1 MIGTTL
7 SHFRITAKLGE
18 GGMGEVWRAEDT
30 TLGREVAVKVLPER
44 FTAEPERLAR
54 FQREARVLA
63 AFSHANI
70 AQIHEVGAEGERT
83 FLVMELAAGETLA
96 DRIARGPVPPA
107 EAVPIALQI
116 AEALEAAHERGIVHR
131 DLKPANVKVDA
142 EGRVKV
148 LDFGLA
154 RALDPEPGS
163 DAAQSLANSPTLTL
177 GATVAGMLM
186 GTAAYMSPEQAAG
199 RPADRRA
206 DVWAFG
212 VVLMEMLLGH
222 QVFAGESVSHVLA
235 GVLKDEP
242 SWEELPDGLSPRLRR
257 LLERCLRKKPRERLQ
272 AMGDARVALEEILTD
287 PEADEPPGSAAA
299 AAATPTGT
307 RQWLPWAVA
316 AVATLAALGLL
327 WRSVAMAPAQ
337 AGSAPWRV
345 ELPLPS
351 GTLLDLDHQYDA
363 LVLSPDG
370 RRQVFRVKG
379 AGDRDPYLVLRDL
392 GELEGRRLPD
402 TEGAASPFFSPDGE
416 WIGFFAQ
423 GRLWRMPT
431 AGGPRS
437 LIAQAEGDNR
447 GATWSS
453 DGHIYATPNTGMP
466 LQRVRETGGAFEAA
480 MALDGE
486 RSERTQRWPHAL
498 PGGSAVLFTS
508 DDFASTEYYD
518 DARIEALVPA
528 TGERRVLVE
537 QASRAWFLAPDRLL
551 FARGGA
557 LFAVP
562 FDPETLATSGSP
574 VVVLQGVQTTVASGA
589 VHLSVARDGTL
600 LYVAGEVSHAAASVL
615 WVDREGTVEPGDVAL
630 GAIDQLALSPDG
642 QRVVLVTVEGGTR
655 VLWVADLV
663 RGTRTRLTFE
673 EFASDPVWS
682 PDGQWIAYNGPDGL
696 SRKRA
701 DGTGEPERLLESER
715 PTYGNSFSPDGRTL
729 VFSPDSESGQGD
741 IFALSL
747 DGGGPPTPVVQT
759 PANEWM
765 AELSPDGRWLAYS
778 SMETGRPEVYVRPFG
793 TEGGRWQASADTG
806 FEPHWS
812 RDGTE
817 LFYRDGLGSLFSIP
831 VETSPAFAL
840 GLPVRLFG
848 GLRTGTN
855 SATYAVAPDG
865 TRFLILGLTTDQTV
879 DRLSFVQGW
888 GAEVARLTAPR

>member
-1 MIGTTL
+1 
-7 SHFRITAKLGE
+7 
-18 GGMGEVWRAEDT
+18 
-30 TLGREVAVKVLPER
+30 
-44 FTAEPERLAR
+44 
-54 FQREARVLA
+54 
-63 AFSHANI
+63 
-70 AQIHEVGAEGERT
+70 
-83 FLVMELAAGETLA
+83 
-96 DRIARGPVPPA
+96 
-107 EAVPIALQI
+107 
-116 AEALEAAHERGIVHR
+116 
-131 DLKPANVKVDA
+131 
-142 EGRVKV
+142 
-148 LDFGLA
+148 
-154 RALDPEPGS
+154 
-163 DAAQSLANSPTLTL
+163 
-177 GATVAGMLM
+177 
-186 GTAAYMSPEQAAG
+186 
-199 RPADRRA
+199 
-206 DVWAFG
+206 
-212 VVLMEMLLGH
+212 
-222 QVFAGESVSHVLA
+222 
-235 GVLKDEP
+235 
-242 SWEELPDGLSPRLRR
+242 
-257 LLERCLRKKPRERLQ
+257 
-272 AMGDARVALEEILTD
+272 
-287 PEADEPPGSAAA
+287 
-299 AAATPTGT
+299 
-307 RQWLPWAVA
+307 
-316 AVATLAALGLL
+316 
-327 WRSVAMAPAQ
+327 
-337 AGSAPWRV
+337 
-345 ELPLPS
+345 
-351 GTLLDLDHQYDA
+351 
-363 LVLSPDG
+363 
-370 RRQVFRVKG
+370 
-379 AGDRDPYLVLRDL
+379 
-392 GELEGRRLPD
+392 
-402 TEGAASPFFSPDGE
+402 
-416 WIGFFAQ
+416 
-423 GRLWRMPT
+423 
-431 AGGPRS
+431 
-437 LIAQAEGDNR
+437 
-447 GATWSS
+447 
-453 DGHIYATPNTGMP
+453 
-466 LQRVRETGGAFEAA
+466 

-557 LFAVP
+557 LFAVA
-562 FDPETLATSGSP
+562 FDPATLATSGSP

>member
-30 TLGREVAVKVLPER
+30 KLGREVAVKVLPER

-96 DRIARGPVPPA
+96 DRIARGPVPPG

-163 DAAQSLANSPTLTL
+163 DAAQSVANSPTLTL

-212 VVLMEMLLGH
+212 VVLMEMLLGR

-242 SWEELPDGLSPRLRR
+242 PWEELPAGLSPRLLR
-257 LLERCLRKKPRERLQ
+257 LLGRCLRKKPRERLQ
-272 AMGDARVALEEILTD
+272 AMGDARVVLEEILAD
-287 PEADEPPGSAAA
+287 PEADAATAAA
-299 AAATPTGT
+299 IAGPAGGT
-307 RQWLPWAVA
+307 DRPWLPWAVA
-316 AVATLAALGLL
+316 GLAALAALGLL
-327 WRSVAMAPAQ
+327 WRSAAVAPAGTEQ
-337 AGSAPWRV
+337 ASWRV
-345 ELPLPS
+345 ELPLPP
-351 GTLLDLDHQYDA
+351 GAHLDLDHQYDA

-370 RRQVFRVKG
+370 RRQMFRVKVESG
-379 AGDRDPYLVLRDL
+379 DPYLVLRDL
-392 GELEGRRLPD
+392 DELEGRRLPD
-402 TEGAASPFFSPDGE
+402 TQGAASPFFSPDGA

-437 LIAQAEGDNR
+437 LVATAEGDNR

-453 DGHIYATPNTGMP
+453 DGYIYASPDTGLP
-466 LQRVRETGGAFEAA
+466 LQRVRESGGTFETA
-480 MALDGE
+480 MALDAE
-486 RSERTQRWPHAL
+486 RGERTQRWPHAL
-498 PGGSAVLFTS
+498 PDGAAVLFTS
-508 DDFASTEYYD
+508 DDFASTEFYD
-518 DARIEALVPA
+518 DARIEAFVPA
-528 TGERRVLVE
+528 SGERKVLVE

-557 LFAVP
+557 LFALP
-562 FDPETLATSGSP
+562 FDPVTLTTSGSP

-589 VHLSVARDGTL
+589 VHLSIARDGTL
-600 LYVAGEVSHAAASVL
+600 LYVAGDVSHAAASVL
-615 WVDREGTVEPGDVAL
+615 WVDREGNVEPAGIAP
-630 GAIDQLALSPDG
+630 GAIDQLSLSPDG
-642 QRVVLVTVEGGTR
+642 RRVVLVAIDGGAR

-673 EFASDPVWS
+673 EFASEPVWS
-682 PDGQWIAYNGPDGL
+682 PDGQWIAYDAPRGVF
-696 SRKRA
+696 RKRA
-701 DGTGEPERLLESER
+701 DGTGEPELLLASER
-715 PTYGNSFSPDGRTL
+715 PTYPDSFSPDGRVL
-729 VFSPDSESGQGD
+729 VLSPDSESGQGD
-741 IFALSL
+741 IVALSM
-747 DGGGPPTPVVQT
+747 DGDEPPTPLVQT

-765 AELSPDGRWLAYS
+765 ADVSPDGRWLAYT

-793 TEGGRWQASADTG
+793 TEGGRWQASVDTG

-812 RDGTE
+812 PDGTE
-817 LFYRDGLGSLFSIP
+817 LFYRDGLGNLYSIP

-840 GLPVRLFG
+840 GLPVRLLG
-848 GLRTGTN
+848 GLRSGDN
-855 SATYAVAPDG
+855 PATYSVAPDG
-865 TRFLILGLTTDQTV
+865 TRFLILGLTTDQDI
-879 DRLSFVQGW
+879 DRLSFVHGW
-888 GAEVARLTAPR
+888 AAEVERLTAPR